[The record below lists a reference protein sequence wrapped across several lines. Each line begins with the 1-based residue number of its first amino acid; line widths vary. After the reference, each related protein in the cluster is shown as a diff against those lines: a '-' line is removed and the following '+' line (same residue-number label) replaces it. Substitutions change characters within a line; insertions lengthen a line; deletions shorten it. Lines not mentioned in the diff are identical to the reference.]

1 MRLETRGKPLD
12 LVTSARMTSEK
23 DRRDRPDRRRSPR
36 GGRRPGDP
44 QGYSPLILVADDD
57 ANSGVRCVAIL
68 ARLRFAVAPAHSVDE
83 ALKVMEALRPNLIVA
98 RLRDEAALRERMAA
112 NPAIGDIPLLTLTD
126 ENDAP
131 QLMIEAIRK
140 VLGR

>member
-1 MRLETRGKPLD
+1 M
-12 LVTSARMTSEK
+12 SADDHK
-23 DRRDRPDRRRSPR
+23 DRRGLPDRRSSPR

-57 ANSGVRCVAIL
+57 ANSGAHCVAIL

-83 ALKVMEALRPNLIVA
+83 AIKVMNSLHPTLIVT
-98 RLRDEAALRERMAA
+98 RLKDEAALREQMAA
-112 NPAIGDIPLLTLTD
+112 NPAIGAIPIVALTP

-131 QLMIEAIRK
+131 QLMLDEIRR
-140 VLGR
+140 VLRERK